1 MISAGG
7 KLHTPNVP
15 SPAVASSLLEMED
28 IAASLAPS
36 SQNTASPL
44 PPTPQVN
51 LSSSSGVVNAA
62 NMQGPFLNS
71 TPINDLTPTPAPYM
85 KPMLPLPAVY
95 YHPHAQPLAYTQQ
108 SIDSTPANLPYD
120 PSGRLMKPSVHLPFT
135 PLSATP
141 ALSVA
146 GVSQGLSVMS
156 ISESDVGAS
165 PVPLSLPSQL
175 PPRPP
180 TTLPSAPLPF
190 QTVPLPKPFALH
202 RHSHNPSPLTSSQP
216 PSAPLSLPYSW
227 EAPVPTCT
235 TLGVGGSTMY
245 TATST
250 QHSGT
255 SAALVHPTSST
266 YAAPKEVETTA
277 PDRRTAFQSMAAP
290 DLSLSPANS
299 ALDTSRPH
307 DISPSQSDSSLD
319 IEASLARMSSLARSV
334 LQELAQDRGHLMR
347 ATQPP
352 HPSVPAHTPQV
363 AVGDTESTRSSMT
376 TVTSLD
382 SAVSEVTPSVES
394 MTLQDSHNP
403 PGHTSTEEV

>member
-1 MISAGG
+1 M
-7 KLHTPNVP
+7 P

-62 NMQGPFLNS
+62 NMQGPLLNS

-120 PSGRLMKPSVHLPFT
+120 PSGRLMKPSFHLPFT
-135 PLSATP
+135 PLFATP

-156 ISESDVGAS
+156 MSESDVGAS

-180 TTLPSAPLPF
+180 TTLPSAPLLF

-202 RHSHNPSPLTSSQP
+202 HHSHNPSPLTSSKP

-250 QHSGT
+250 QHSVT
-255 SAALVHPTSST
+255 SANPIHPTPS
-266 YAAPKEVETTA
+266 YAAPKVVETTA

-307 DISPSQSDSSLD
+307 NISPSQSDSSLD

-363 AVGDTESTRSSMT
+363 AVGDTTESTRSSMT

-382 SAVSEVTPSVES
+382 SAVSEVTRVES
-394 MTLQDSHNP
+394 MTLQDTHHP